1 MVYDR
6 GMKIGELAN
15 KTGLTTKT
23 IRYYEDIGVLPEPGR
38 QANGYRSYHPSV
50 IDRVGF
56 IKDAQASGL
65 SLIEIQVILELRDEG
80 ESTCGHTVRLLES
93 HLEDVQTQIIDLH
106 RTRTLLEKM
115 IVKAKALDPADCL
128 NPNRCQTISATHL
141 QMEGTG
147 TE

>member
-1 MVYDR
+1 
-6 GMKIGELAN
+6 MKIGELAN

-23 IRYYEDIGVLPEPGR
+23 IRYYEDIGILPEPGR
-38 QANGYRSYHPSV
+38 QANGYRSYNPSV

-65 SLIEIQVILELRDEG
+65 SLIEVQIILELRDEG

-106 RTRTLLEKM
+106 RTKTLLEKM

>member
-1 MVYDR
+1 
-6 GMKIGELAN
+6 
-15 KTGLTTKT
+15 
-23 IRYYEDIGVLPEPGR
+23 
-38 QANGYRSYHPSV
+38 
-50 IDRVGF
+50 
-56 IKDAQASGL
+56 AQASGL

-106 RTRTLLEKM
+106 RTKTLLEKM
-115 IVKAKALDPADCL
+115 IVKAKALDPVDCL